1 MTQIDE
7 KAFQIAT
14 QTYLDAGDEKDCLH
28 EFLIAYLE
36 ALPPTG
42 DFMTQNE
49 RREKPKFT
57 PSPWRYYSGSRS
69 VWSQATSPEKAICV
83 VSGPQKQCDIRDANA
98 RLIANAPEYH
108 RQTDLTIG
116 GLELLRTAIEADD
129 PKRELLL
136 CVDDLIRDNKAMQ
149 ARAAPEQKK

>member
-36 ALPPTG
+36 ALPHTN
-42 DFMTQNE
+42 DFVTQNE
-49 RREKPKFT
+49 MREKPKFT
-57 PSPWRYYSGSRS
+57 PPPWRYYSGSRS
-69 VWSQATSPEKAICV
+69 VWSQATEKAICV

-136 CVDDLIRDNKAMQ
+136 RVNDLIRECKAVQ
-149 ARAAPEQKK
+149 ALANTEPQG